1 MTTLTS
7 TPGSSVPVP
16 PEPASRHSAPRGSI
30 CPDRSRSWLRRA
42 MPLVLSHKG
51 LFTAALGTA
60 LLSLVLSLRLP
71 KVLNDAVDQA
81 LVAQREPLSHFVW
94 EAALLAVGTGLT
106 ALAARQLLMRVA
118 YLLEYDLRNLVYE
131 HLSRMSAAFYD
142 RQQSGQLISRANSD
156 VRAVQL
162 FLAFAP
168 FVMVQCLGAVVAFGF
183 MLSIDVV
190 LAFATMATLPLVA
203 WAATR
208 MQRALLPVS
217 WLIQSRLAEAA
228 TVVDESISGV
238 RVVKSYAAEER
249 EVRTLTR
256 AAHRLRWAYVKDAD
270 LRARFAPLVQNASQL
285 GMVVLLLLGGHR
297 VLTGELEVGAMLA
310 FSAYVLLLQPSFQML
325 GNLVMMAQRAA
336 ASAGRVYELLD
347 ERPDVTDAPGAPD
360 LVVHDGEVRF
370 DDVGFGYESG
380 RPVLDG
386 FSLLLRRGQTVAL
399 VGRTGSGKSTVARLL
414 SREYDV
420 DRGRITIDGKDIRD
434 VTLRSVRAAV
444 GVVMEE
450 PFLFS
455 ASIRDNIAY
464 GVPDASPEQVEAAVR
479 AAGAAGFVEALPDGY
494 DTVVGERGYTL
505 SGGQRQRIALAR
517 SLLADA
523 PILVLDD
530 ATSSLD
536 VEVEAQV
543 HQGLA
548 ATLPDRTVLVVAHR
562 LSTISTADHVVV
574 LDEGRVVAQGTHAA
588 LLATSQVYNDVLAQV
603 HAHEPAP
610 AEPEPVADLAAG
622 LVGDLETGLRP

>member
-7 TPGSSVPVP
+7 TPGRSVPVP
-16 PEPASRHSAPRGSI
+16 AEPVSRHSAPRASI
-30 CPDRSRSWLRRA
+30 SPDRSRSWLRRA

-71 KVLNDAVDQA
+71 KVLNDAVDEA
-81 LVAQREPLSHFVW
+81 LVAQRTPLSHFVW
-94 EAALLAVGTGLT
+94 EAALLAVGTGLS
-106 ALAARQLLMRVA
+106 AFAARQLLMRVA

-168 FVMVQCLGAVVAFGF
+168 FVIVQCLGAVIAFGF

-208 MQRALLPVS
+208 MQRALLPAS
-217 WLIQSRLAEAA
+217 WLIQSRLAEV
-228 TVVDESISGV
+228 TTIVDESISGV
-238 RVVKSYAAEER
+238 RVVKSFAAEGR
-249 EVRTLTR
+249 EVRALTR
-256 AAHRLRWAYVKDAD
+256 AAHRLQWAYVKDAD
-270 LRARFAPLVQNASQL
+270 LRARFAPLVQNVSQL

-297 VLTGELEVGAMLA
+297 VVTGQLEVGAMLA
-310 FSAYVLLLQPSFQML
+310 FSAYVLLLQPPFQML

-347 ERPDVTDAPGAPD
+347 ERPEVTDAPDATA
-360 LVVHDGEVRF
+360 LVVQDGEVRF
-370 DDVGFGYESG
+370 DDVSFGYEAG

-386 FSLLLRRGQTVAL
+386 FSLRLSRGQTVAL
-399 VGRTGSGKSTVARLL
+399 VGRTGSGKSTVGRLL
-414 SREYDV
+414 SRAYDV
-420 DRGRITIDGKDIRD
+420 DRGRITIDGRDIRE
-434 VTLRSVRAAV
+434 VTLESVRAAV

-464 GVPDASPEQVEAAVR
+464 GVPDASMERVEAAAR
-479 AAGAAGFVEALPDGY
+479 AVGAAGFVEALPDGY

-543 HQGLA
+543 HQALA

-588 LLATSQVYNDVLAQV
+588 LLATSPVYNEVLAQV
-603 HAHEPAP
+603 HAHEPTP
-610 AEPEPVADLAAG
+610 VDPEPEADLPPAF
-622 LVGDLETGLRP
+622 VSDLEMGLRP